1 MGRKVRIT
9 REMILQAAYEIL
21 DEAGIGAVGIKAI
34 ASRLGCSTQPVSW
47 VFGSMKELKKELF
60 RYANAR
66 AFAGLPEQMTGRN
79 AIDAFFASGVYYLSI
94 ACEHPNVF
102 RFITV
107 DDPMDTIG
115 EPVRDNKSIFSFEFD
130 ADASNLLAGEYDVP
144 PETIGNTVKDIVIY
158 THGLAV
164 MMMHDSYRLPKEDAF
179 KMVYDVGE
187 KLLHSIGI
195 DKIST

>member
-107 DDPMDTIG
+107 DDPMGSRCGTT
-115 EPVRDNKSIFSFEFD
+115 KASFRLN
-130 ADASNLLAGEYDVP
+130 STPTRQICLP
-144 PETIGNTVKDIVIY
+144 GNMTSRPRRSAI
-158 THGLAV
+158 
-164 MMMHDSYRLPKEDAF
+164 P
-179 KMVYDVGE
+179 
-187 KLLHSIGI
+187 
-195 DKIST
+195 